1 MFSRVIVKLIAT
13 LSPLSLEALIP
24 STARAKEPFA
34 PLNLSWSDPIPSS
47 ETKRNSS
54 ESRISRILFFK
65 SHPFVTRSVEPLV
78 RLLENL
84 REIPSQ
90 KWLSPLEAV
99 EQHSCPNERVH
110 DFDFFFQAKK
120 LLICSTP
127 ERAHVA
133 SEVTSV

>member
-47 ETKRNSS
+47 VTKRNSS

-65 SHPFVTRSVEPLV
+65 SHPFV